1 MKISNSSI
9 IDTIIEYA
17 NVKFGVDLDSKD
29 VSKQLTDL
37 SFAQTLKIVNA
48 VKDEDDKMFTDLI
61 DISSVSEG
69 WEQLPDMPEKYVER
83 NGLEGPIMTRS
94 GKVVYYDPKEGKY
107 YDPDTDM
114 YMSYDE
120 WRGYDQP
127 SKTDEAYGT
136 TGTSQPSRATVRSS
150 TGAVQNRRA
159 LIGAQDEKR
168 DSTGVNRSAPGAPPG
183 GKVATGQGAARYDK
197 RQDPDDVQRGQNAQ
211 AAGQA
216 QNMAS
221 QNAAEIARLK
231 KLSGLG

>member
-37 SFAQTLKIVNA
+37 SFPQTLKIVNA

-168 DSTGVNRSAPGAPPG
+168 D
-183 GKVATGQGAARYDK
+183 ATGAQRSVAGANKAATGKGASRMPSNP
-197 RQDPDDVQRGQNAQ
+197 DPDDVQRGQNAQ

>member
-159 LIGAQDEKR
+159 LIGAQDEKK
-168 DSTGVNRSAPGAPPG
+168 DATGAQRSVAGAD
-183 GKVATGQGAARYDK
+183 KAATGQGASRMPSNP
-197 RQDPDDVQRGQNAQ
+197 DPDDVQRGQNAQ

>member
-1 MKISNSSI
+1 
-9 IDTIIEYA
+9 
-17 NVKFGVDLDSKD
+17 
-29 VSKQLTDL
+29 
-37 SFAQTLKIVNA
+37 
-48 VKDEDDKMFTDLI
+48 
-61 DISSVSEG
+61 
-69 WEQLPDMPEKYVER
+69 
-83 NGLEGPIMTRS
+83 
-94 GKVVYYDPKEGKY
+94 
-107 YDPDTDM
+107 
-114 YMSYDE
+114 
-120 WRGYDQP
+120 RGYDQP

-168 DSTGVNRSAPGAPPG
+168 DATGAQRSVAGAN
-183 GKVATGQGAARYDK
+183 KAATGQGASRMPSNP
-197 RQDPDDVQRGQNAQ
+197 DPDDVQRGQNAQ

>member
-168 DSTGVNRSAPGAPPG
+168 DATGAQRSVAGAN
-183 GKVATGQGAARYDK
+183 KAATGQGASRMPSNP
-197 RQDPDDVQRGQNAQ
+197 DPDDVQRGQNAQ

-221 QNAAEIARLK
+221 QNSAEIARLK

>member
-168 DSTGVNRSAPGAPPG
+168 DATGAQRSVAGAN
-183 GKVATGQGAARYDK
+183 KAATGQGASRMPSNP
-197 RQDPDDVQRGQNAQ
+197 DPDDVQRGQNAQ